1 MGNWVFTLGDTNQ
14 DTKQKA
20 LTCIYS
26 FDGVVSVRYYAQMN
40 AFCVFGEGIKETEIQ
55 KKIDELYNP
64 KPKTRYLFGCIPM

>member
-1 MGNWVFTLGDTNQ
+1 MQFGFQILKYVHKFTNVFIFL
-14 DTKQKA
+14 
-20 LTCIYS
+20 L
-26 FDGVVSVRYYAQMN
+26 GVVSVRYYAQMN